1 MAFQDDIELEGI
13 WLYLYCIVAFFFLR
27 WFLFSPSSPANFF
40 LASTSLAGHV
50 PSSDGNNDDGGSPGY
65 RAFLASVRE
74 SNSRPRPPPLIDP
87 RTILLGTGKPVLSM
101 RATPPAPR
109 NFSGS
114 DPRKPLVAE
123 RHWPKPSDELR
134 KPLVAESRR
143 WEASAAAVAT
153 PTGEQYAA
161 SLATLSAALRRPS
174 SGPLSLSQG
183 FWNSNPLML
192 QQQKPLDPSL
202 RPPTA
207 PLNLDRLYPGQPRL
221 SGAEHRRWLHD
232 FYNPPARRPVDTLGF
247 PARPF
252 QERAVPP
259 SPLISLAP
267 YSRPVERPKQRFF
280 L

>member
-13 WLYLYCIVAFFFLR
+13 WLYLYITVAFFFLR
-27 WFLFSPSSPANFF
+27 WFLFSSSSPANF
-40 LASTSLAGHV
+40 LASLSLAGPV
-50 PSSDGNNDDGGSPGY
+50 ASPDGNNDDGGSPGY
-65 RAFLASVRE
+65 RALLASVRE
-74 SNSRPRPPPLIDP
+74 SNARPRPPPLIDP

-123 RHWPKPSDELR
+123 RHWSKPSDALR
-134 KPLVAESRR
+134 KPLVAESHR

-153 PTGEQYAA
+153 PSGEQYAA

-183 FWNSNPLML
+183 FWNSNPPMP

-232 FYNPPARRPVDTLGF
+232 FYNRPS
-247 PARPF
+247 F

-267 YSRPVERPKQRFF
+267 YSWPVERPKERFF